1 MLIKPAFFDE
11 FTCKAS
17 ACRQTCC
24 AGWEIYVDDDTAA
37 RYETLLDSGEKRLLE
52 RTADGILLCREGG
65 RCKFLRGDGLC
76 ELIISHGEEIL
87 CDICREHPRFYSYS
101 ENGSVCEAGVGL
113 CCEEAVGLW
122 LSADPEFIREDDGYE
137 PDSDELLTL
146 DRQTR
151 LISEL
156 LSGKAAIPELDYKR
170 LRGIYGRME
179 TLEPLDFPEDFSAD
193 LRADERTRRLMAYYV
208 YRWYFEYPDFALT
221 FAAANA
227 LMTLSL
233 GGDFSDAARRIS
245 AEVEYDPDNTSLVIE
260 GISCL
265 I

>member
-1 MLIKPAFFDE
+1 MLVKPAFFDE

-17 ACRQTCC
+17 ACRHTCC
-24 AGWEIYVDDDTAA
+24 AGWEIYVDDDTAS
-37 RYETLLDSGEKRLLE
+37 RYEKLLDSGEKRLLE
-52 RTADGILLCREGG
+52 RTPDGILLCREGG
-65 RCKFLRGDGLC
+65 RCKFLRDDRLC
-76 ELIISHGEEIL
+76 DLIISYGEEVL

-113 CCEEAVGLW
+113 CCEEAAALW
-122 LSADPEFIREDDGYE
+122 LSADPEFVREDDGYE
-137 PDSDELLTL
+137 PDSNELALL
-146 DRQTR
+146 DRQMR

-156 LSGKAAIPELDYKR
+156 LSGKAGLPEPDYKR
-170 LRGIYGRME
+170 LREVYGRME
-179 TLEPLDFPEDFSAD
+179 TLEPLAFPENFSAD
-193 LRADERTRRLMAYYV
+193 LISDERTRRLMAYYV

-260 GISCL
+260 GISGL
-265 I
+265 V